1 MALLIFLALLGVPL
15 IEIAVFIEVGGWI
28 GLWWTLTLI
37 VATALAGTAMLRHQ
51 GLATLGRAQQTV
63 ERGQIPVQEV
73 LDGVCLLVAGALLL
87 TPGFVTDVAG
97 GLLLVPALRRMLQ
110 LWALTRLAASGR
122 INVRPSAFAGGWRN
136 RDGGD
141 VIEGEY
147 TNLDDDDDPPS
158 HELGG
163 PL

>member
-110 LWALTRLAASGR
+110 LWALARLAASGR
-122 INVRPSAFAGGWRN
+122 INVRTSAFGGGWRN
-136 RDGGD
+136 QDDGD
-141 VIEGEY
+141 VIEGEF
-147 TNLDDDDDPPS
+147 TNLDQDDDPPS
-158 HELGG
+158 HKLGG
-163 PL
+163 PR

>member
-15 IEIAVFIEVGGWI
+15 IEIAVFIQVGGWI

-73 LDGVCLLVAGALLL
+73 LDGVCLLVAGVLLL

-97 GLLLVPALRRMLQ
+97 GLLLVPALRRRLQ
-110 LWALTRLAASGR
+110 LWALARLAASGR
-122 INVRPSAFAGGWRN
+122 INVGSSAFADGWRHQ
-136 RDGGD
+136 DGGD
-141 VIEGEY
+141 VIEGEV
-147 TNLDDDDDPPS
+147 TNVDEDDDPPRRD
-158 HELGG
+158 LGG
-163 PL
+163 PR